1 MKDKWKYLVEVALVV
16 AVAPMMFSDMFEI
29 DTCVETGGRWNE
41 ISGQCQTVS
50 GWAFLHHGKG

>member
-1 MKDKWKYLVEVALVV
+1 MV